1 MRKPSFLGME
11 VFFIKQF
18 KTLDEQL
25 IIVHNRN
32 LRITDYKRAKQFLL
46 TNNYYNIINGYSKY
60 FMDNETN
67 IYKNNATFDE
77 ITHLHRFDTAIKH
90 ALMKSLGHAEDH
102 IKYIT
107 AHRFAENY
115 PNIKYAYLQ
124 LSSYTK
130 NRNSKLDWLIPNL
143 CNLIKKKSRQ
153 KKDNAIKHYVKNYN
167 DVPIW
172 VIVNFMDFGQINTLF
187 YCLPTS
193 LQNQIATNCLSFV
206 HENGNAINGIF
217 TPEIMV
223 SFLDNMRQIRNVCAH
238 NNKLIDFKCKSDIK
252 YYNDLHDNYNI
263 SKNSFRNDVYNVF
276 IILQCFVSRNEY
288 AYLHNSFLKQIKNL
302 DKKLNSI
309 SINVILKSLGF
320 PEDWHENN
328 K

>member
-1 MRKPSFLGME
+1 MEQEIVLVTLRGPMRKPSFLGME

-153 KKDNAIKHYVKNYN
+153 KK
-167 DVPIW
+167 
-172 VIVNFMDFGQINTLF
+172 G
-187 YCLPTS
+187 
-193 LQNQIATNCLSFV
+193 
-206 HENGNAINGIF
+206 
-217 TPEIMV
+217 
-223 SFLDNMRQIRNVCAH
+223 
-238 NNKLIDFKCKSDIK
+238 
-252 YYNDLHDNYNI
+252 
-263 SKNSFRNDVYNVF
+263 
-276 IILQCFVSRNEY
+276 
-288 AYLHNSFLKQIKNL
+288 
-302 DKKLNSI
+302 
-309 SINVILKSLGF
+309 
-320 PEDWHENN
+320 
-328 K
+328 